1 MESFALDI
9 LYKNFPDSKI
19 FKNIMVLILVIQKVF
34 CNFTFHICFM
44 SKKEKL
50 IARLVALPKN
60 FTYDEMRTL
69 LCSLGFEERSKG
81 KTSGSRVEY
90 VKGNDTILLHRPHP
104 NNHLKPYQVKQIVE
118 VLKSLKLI

>member
-1 MESFALDI
+1 
-9 LYKNFPDSKI
+9 
-19 FKNIMVLILVIQKVF
+19 
-34 CNFTFHICFM
+34 M

-50 IARLVALPKN
+50 IARLLTLPKD

-69 LCSLGFEERSKG
+69 LCSLGFKESSKG

-90 VKGNDTILLHRPHP
+90 EKGNDTILLLKPHP
-104 NNHLKPYQVKQIVE
+104 NNQLKPYQVKQIVK